1 MTSGGSTST
10 GMPAFVGRGS
20 YLEQLATA
28 LGGAVHNRGRLV
40 LVAGEPGIG
49 KSTLVAQFLTEA
61 SMAVPNARIVST
73 YCSEQYGAD
82 EPYQPFVEAFREL
95 LRDPDGT
102 GPKRG
107 FGDFARDL
115 APYWLQAIP
124 MAGGLIAAATV
135 TAVELKSRRRNLR
148 DMAGH
153 LAPYWL
159 QAVPVAGELL
169 AVASETAVQIKQTL
183 GRATTAATA
192 PPSEEALFFQYT
204 EMFSAAAGDAPLI
217 LVIDDLHWADRASVK
232 LLEHLAHKIKDQSVL
247 IIGTYR
253 PADVAA
259 TSHPLL
265 QARSDLIKADALTEL
280 LVQPFEAEELAT
292 LAGAQLGADVSRNV
306 VQWMQQHVGGNALFF
321 RELLAWLV
329 EQDYVQLQ
337 HGEWNFQ
344 RRPADLDVPR
354 TAESVIEKRLLKLD
368 PELYRLVEYA
378 SVEGDQFHSTVV
390 ARLLGIDSI
399 ALEQTF
405 DTMAATSGIVRLL
418 DTRTMPNGESSRLY
432 GFSHTL
438 IQDVLH
444 NNLFARRRMLMHRRM
459 GEILELIY
467 GGDSTTI
474 AHRLA
479 IHYDEGHLTDRA
491 FEFAIRAAEHAARVF
506 ALWDAVD
513 LLQRA
518 LHNAPRP
525 ENRLIAL
532 EQLGGVHARLARY
545 GEALSAFDEAL
556 HLAAVT
562 KSAERAVAI
571 RREVVRVQSNYGAQG
586 PVDLLAELARLE
598 RDARLL
604 NADQEL
610 CQILWLYRR
619 LPGTAGPDH
628 VNRARAAL
636 ELVQTT
642 TSPELLATGVFEL
655 GYALLFNQD
664 PQAAVPHLQH
674 AIELYAAIGDEG
686 RVGVCHNCMAV
697 AYVLSG
703 EPETAIEEFDN
714 AARMF
719 EKIGDPMNVASV
731 RNNLGS
737 LLTQMGEWQRAESN
751 LREAVRL
758 AERIGASA
766 RLMHPLENYARL
778 FAARGELDEA
788 ERLWQRLATIAAE
801 TGYWNS
807 QIIALAGLGD
817 VFLQRGNFEQAAEYA
832 EGARALVRFDAPWSE
847 SRAAWQ
853 LLAARLEHAR
863 GQGERANVLLQEGE
877 TAWAGRDEYRA
888 TVFRLT
894 RAELGLAGQE
904 QATLL
909 QQCVENFVRLGA
921 VPMAQRARKLLNS
934 LEAV

>member
-1 MTSGGSTST
+1 MTG
-10 GMPAFVGRGS
+10 FVGRGP
-20 YLEQLATA
+20 YLEQLAMA
-28 LGGAVHNRGRLV
+28 LGDAVHNRGRLV

-49 KSTLVAQFLTEA
+49 KSTLVAQFLAEA
-61 SMAVPNARIVST
+61 SVAVPNARIVST

-95 LRDPDGT
+95 LRDPDGA

-107 FGDFARDL
+107 FGDYAREL
-115 APYWLQAIP
+115 APFWLQAIP

-135 TAVELKSRRRNLR
+135 TAVELKSKRRNLR
-148 DMAGH
+148 DMAGY

-183 GRATTAATA
+183 GPSSTTASA
-192 PPSEEALFFQYT
+192 PPSEEALFYQYT
-204 EMFSAAAGDAPLI
+204 ELFSAAAGDAPLI

-232 LLEHLAHKIKDQSVL
+232 LLEHLANKIKDQRAL

-253 PADVAA
+253 PGDVAA

-265 QARSDLIKADALTEL
+265 QARANLLEADELIEL
-280 LVQPFEAEELAT
+280 LVQPFQADELAA
-292 LAGAQLGADVSRNV
+292 LATEQLGEEVSRNV
-306 VQWMQQHVGGNALFF
+306 VQWMQKHVGGNALFF

-329 EQDYVQLQ
+329 EQNYVQLR
-337 HGEWNFQ
+337 HGEWNFH

-354 TAESVIEKRLLKLD
+354 SAESVIEKRLLKLD
-368 PELYRLVEYA
+368 PDLYKMIEYA
-378 SVEGDQFHSTVV
+378 SVEGDQFHSAVV
-390 ARLLGIDSI
+390 ARLLGIDS
-399 ALEQTF
+399 AELEQTF
-405 DTMAATSGIVRLL
+405 DAMAGTSGIIRVL

-438 IQDVLH
+438 VQDVLH

-459 GEILELIY
+459 GEILESIY
-467 GGDSTTI
+467 GTDSTTI

-479 IHYDEGHLTDRA
+479 IHYDEGHHTERA
-491 FEFAIRAAEHAARVF
+491 FEFATRAAQHAARVF

-518 LHNAPRP
+518 LRNAPLP
-525 ENRLIAL
+525 HNRLIAL

-545 GEALSAFDEAL
+545 GDALTAFDEAL
-556 HLAAVT
+556 QLAAVT

-571 RREVVRVQSNYGAQG
+571 RREVVRVQSNHGAQG
-586 PVDLLAELARLE
+586 PVELLAELARLE
-598 RDARLL
+598 RDARAL

-619 LPGTAGPDH
+619 LPGSAGSEH

-636 ELVQTT
+636 ELVQSTA
-642 TSPELLATGVFEL
+642 SPELLATGAFEL

-664 PQAAVPHLQH
+664 PQAAIPHLQH
-674 AIELYAAIGDEG
+674 AIGLYNAIGDEG

-697 AYVLSG
+697 AYVLAG
-703 EPETAIEEFDN
+703 EPETAIEQFDN
-714 AARMF
+714 AARTF
-719 EKIGDPMNVASV
+719 EKVGDPMNVASV

-737 LLTQMGEWQRAESN
+737 LLTQMGEWQRAETN

-758 AERIGASA
+758 AERIGANA
-766 RLMHPLENYARL
+766 RLMHPLENYAQL
-778 FAARGELDEA
+778 FAARGELVEA
-788 ERLWQRLATIAAE
+788 ERLWRRLATVSEE

-807 QIIALAGLGD
+807 QIIALSGLGD
-817 VFLQRGNFEQAAEYA
+817 VFMQRGELTEATRYA
-832 EGARALVRFDAPWSE
+832 EAARSLVKFDAPWSE

-853 LLAARLEHAR
+853 LLAARVEHAH
-863 GQGERANVLLQEGE
+863 GNHAQANTLLREGE
-877 TAWAGRDEYRA
+877 TAMAGRDQYRA
-888 TVFRLT
+888 TVFQLT
-894 RAELGLAGQE
+894 RAELGLAAPDE
-904 QATLL
+904 RAVL
-909 QQCVENFVRLGA
+909 QNCVESFVKLGA
-921 VPMAQRARKLLNS
+921 LPMAQRARRLLEN
-934 LEAV
+934 LEAF